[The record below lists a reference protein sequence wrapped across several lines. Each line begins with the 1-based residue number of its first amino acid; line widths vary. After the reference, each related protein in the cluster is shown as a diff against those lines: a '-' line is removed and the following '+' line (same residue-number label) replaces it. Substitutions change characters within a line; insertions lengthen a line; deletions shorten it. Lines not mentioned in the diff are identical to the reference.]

1 MRVDEFEKVIENWRS
16 YILRGPLED
25 YTLEVD
31 PAISDE
37 LAALALFLDI
47 QTVRASGEVEEFYEG
62 YRKASTDILEF
73 IGVYLAQ
80 DDEMK
85 IVRIDASSNKAEL
98 QEQLKQHIWGE

>member
-1 MRVDEFEKVIENWRS
+1 MRVDEFEKVIEKWKG

-25 YTLEVD
+25 YTLEID

-37 LAALALFLDI
+37 LAAIALFLDI
-47 QTVRASGEVEEFYEG
+47 QTVRASGEIEEFYEG
-62 YRKASTDILEF
+62 YRKAATDILEF
-73 IGVYLAQ
+73 IGVHLAQ

-85 IVRIDASSNKAEL
+85 IVRINISPNNADL